1 MAAGNL
7 EIVGALMDVT
17 ENICLYR
24 DLAEREAKIRR
35 LVDSNII
42 GIFMWEAEGRIFEA
56 NDARTSRQARF
67 NDFYG
72 GWSCKRSR

>member
-56 NDARTSRQARF
+56 NDAFLHMVKYDRKDLVSGQVL
-67 NDFYG
+67 
-72 GWSCKRSR
+72 